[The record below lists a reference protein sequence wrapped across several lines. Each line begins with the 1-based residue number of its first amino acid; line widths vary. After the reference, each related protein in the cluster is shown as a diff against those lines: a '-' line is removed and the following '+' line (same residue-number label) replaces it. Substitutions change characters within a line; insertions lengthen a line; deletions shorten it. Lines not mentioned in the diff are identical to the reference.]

1 MKTLR
6 EIIEKNHAASP
17 DGLKVFIPAKAL
29 FDAGFESAG
38 GETITDETPAGRN
51 LAITIGEL
59 RKKFGLVRKTETV
72 ATALA
77 GSSKPTT
84 IGDLKAAK
92 ASPTPSSKS

>member
-6 EIIEKNHAASP
+6 EIIEKNHAKSP

-38 GETITDETPAGRN
+38 GETIADDTPAGRN
-51 LAITIGEL
+51 LPITIGEL

-77 GSSKPTT
+77 KPTT

-92 ASPTPSSKS
+92 ASPTPSAKS